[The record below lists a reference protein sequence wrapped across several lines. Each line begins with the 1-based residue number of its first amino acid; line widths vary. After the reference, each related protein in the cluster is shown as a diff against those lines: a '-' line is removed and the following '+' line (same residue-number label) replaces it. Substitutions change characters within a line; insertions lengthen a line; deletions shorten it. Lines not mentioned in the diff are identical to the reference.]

1 VRARSPVGCDRE
13 LVAEFSCK
21 LRRIR
26 TLAVFALMLGCGPSA
41 GPSSSGSAGAA
52 APAAYSLTVIDG
64 ARITS
69 KQGDPGFQKATG
81 VVVLHDAPFA
91 AVTLVFDLSSTCFPF
106 ENWKNDR
113 PPVGQNWPADC
124 DAFDRNL
131 EITLR
136 DPNAA
141 TGAPALELVH
151 AITPF
156 GGPMHIEQDVT
167 DIFNTITGSQ
177 ALDIGI
183 PTASDGAGKVSG
195 SNGGWNVSAR
205 LDVSPGGAPRK
216 VLGAIALFSS
226 TVSSADGPITAA
238 FVLPSGTTHA
248 RIEYAPTGHG
258 QGTAMDASCIGPAD
272 EFCRRAHV
280 LSIDGNVLSTVTPWR
295 GDCAKGCT
303 LAQRPSGSGVFQYCQ
318 ENPCGDPASVRAP
331 RANWCPGSVTP
342 PLVYEPDPL
351 KQPGAHSFVFD
362 IRSIGQGGSWVVG
375 AKVLAYGD

>member
-1 VRARSPVGCDRE
+1 V
-13 LVAEFSCK
+13 
-21 LRRIR
+21 
-26 TLAVFALMLGCGPSA
+26 
-41 GPSSSGSAGAA
+41 
-52 APAAYSLTVIDG
+52 PAAYSLTIIDG
-64 ARITS
+64 SRITS
-69 KQGDPGFQKATG
+69 TQGDPGFQKATG
-81 VVVLHDAPFA
+81 LVVLHDAPFA
-91 AVTLVFDLSSTCFPF
+91 VVTLVFDLSSTCFPF
-106 ENWKNDR
+106 ENWKADR
-113 PPVGQNWPADC
+113 PPAGQNWPADC

-141 TGAPALELVH
+141 AGAPALELVP

-167 DIFNTITGSQ
+167 DIFNAITTSR

-205 LDVSPGGAPRK
+205 LDVSPGAAPRK

-226 TVSSADGPITAA
+226 AVSSADGPITAP
-238 FVLPSGTTHA
+238 FILPSGTTHA

-258 QGTAMDASCIGPAD
+258 QGTAMDPSCIGPAD
-272 EFCRRAHV
+272 EFCRRTHV
-280 LSIDGNVLSTVTPWR
+280 LSIDGNALSTVTPWR
-295 GDCAKGCT
+295 SDCANGCT
-303 LAQRPSGSGVFQYCQ
+303 LAQRPSGSGSFQYCR

-342 PLVYEPDPL
+342 PLVYEPDAL
-351 KQPGAHSFVFD
+351 KQPGAHSFAFE

-375 AKVLAYGD
+375 AKVFAYGD